1 MPSLSLTQAANSA
14 CLSLGVLDSG
24 ESLSSQQY
32 TDALGA
38 ANNMLE
44 SWTNEQVSF
53 IKAAIAGFALAG
65 GTYTPA
71 PLLQFA
77 DMTTPLTVPS
87 GYVRA
92 IELGL
97 AIELA
102 PQYDTAPSQTLVHQ
116 ANEARAAA
124 TPFVARL
131 QSTPDPFAVAVGTL
145 QATQGG

>member
-1 MPSLSLTQAANSA
+1 MPSLSLTQAANDA
-14 CLSLGVLDSG
+14 CLFIGVLDSG

-32 TDALGA
+32 SDALRV

-44 SWTNEQVSF
+44 SWTSEQVQF

-71 PLLQFA
+71 ATLQFQ
-77 DMTTPLTVPS
+77 DTTTPLTVPA

-92 IELGL
+92 ITLGL
-97 AIELA
+97 GIELA
-102 PQYDTAPSQTLVHQ
+102 PQYDTVPSQTLVHQ

-131 QSTPDPFAVAVGTL
+131 QSTPDPFAVAAGAL
-145 QATQGG
+145 QAGQGG